1 MDEDGIHTAD
11 EETRMDEDGIRDE
24 DFESI
29 FLMDDDDDLRTAIG
43 WVVDPSWAKFFPH
56 CNAARASIVRT
67 NCAFMGFSFALTHV
81 CVANSIANCK
91 IQLLIEQC
99 FSRLSPAPGEP
110 EEQPIVDQDN
120 SEGSNNVTV

>member
-43 WVVDPSWAKFFPH
+43 WVVDPS
-56 CNAARASIVRT
+56 
-67 NCAFMGFSFALTHV
+67 
-81 CVANSIANCK
+81 
-91 IQLLIEQC
+91 
-99 FSRLSPAPGEP
+99 
-110 EEQPIVDQDN
+110 
-120 SEGSNNVTV
+120 